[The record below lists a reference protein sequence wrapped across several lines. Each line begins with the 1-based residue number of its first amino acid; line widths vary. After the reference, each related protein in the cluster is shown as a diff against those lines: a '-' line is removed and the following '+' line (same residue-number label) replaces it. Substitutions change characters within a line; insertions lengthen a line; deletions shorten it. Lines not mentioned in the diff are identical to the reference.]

1 MRIVYQSGK
10 LYMSLTKKE
19 YEDIKPGKITEIDLS
34 NARLLQKD
42 ISEVT
47 YQMWKDI
54 EIPQKLKECKCT
66 KK

>member
-1 MRIVYQSGK
+1 
-10 LYMSLTKKE
+10 MSLTKKE
-19 YEDIKPGKITEIDLS
+19 YEDIKPGEITEIDLS

-54 EIPQKLKECKCT
+54 EIPRKLKECKCT